1 MCAKWNSIGGLENI
15 ITIAAIKQIT
25 TFIHYTN
32 AMLGSG
38 AGDQS
43 GVADV
48 GLGNADLDL
57 CCVWGHLGAGA
68 DGVAR
73 SGLPLSKPQSPI
85 MVTSRVDVSDV

>member
-32 AMLGSG
+32 AMLVLVTRAVLRMWDWGMRIWIC
-38 AGDQS
+38 
-43 GVADV
+43 V
-48 GLGNADLDL
+48 G
-57 CCVWGHLGAGA
+57 VWGHLGAGA

-73 SGLPLSKPQSPI
+73 SGLPLSRPQSQI
-85 MVTSRVDVSDV
+85 MVTSRVDVNDI

>member
-1 MCAKWNSIGGLENI
+1 MR
-15 ITIAAIKQIT
+15 
-25 TFIHYTN
+25 
-32 AMLGSG
+32 GSG

-73 SGLPLSKPQSPI
+73 SGLSRPQSQI
-85 MVTSRVDVSDV
+85 MVTSRVDVNDV

>member
-1 MCAKWNSIGGLENI
+1 
-15 ITIAAIKQIT
+15 
-25 TFIHYTN
+25 
-32 AMLGSG
+32 MLGSG

-48 GLGNADLDL
+48 GLGNADLDP

-73 SGLPLSKPQSPI
+73 SQQWAAAVKTS
-85 MVTSRVDVSDV
+85 VTDYGH

>member
-1 MCAKWNSIGGLENI
+1 
-15 ITIAAIKQIT
+15 
-25 TFIHYTN
+25 
-32 AMLGSG
+32 MLGSG

-57 CCVWGHLGAGA
+57 CSVWGHLGAGA

-73 SGLPLSKPQSPI
+73 SGLPLSRPQSQI
-85 MVTSRVDVSDV
+85 MVTSRVDVSNVRQ